1 MTKIVS
7 SFTIFLALA
16 FSITFPPITLA
27 QPDEDKK
34 FLLMYFKEEELV
46 VESPTR
52 GKKPLTQVAENITVV
67 TADDIKLMNA
77 HTVADVLNGVTG
89 VQVFM
94 TGGPGSSALASI
106 QGSDNRHV
114 AIFMDGIPM
123 NNLSDNVTEIGALP
137 VQNIEKIEIIK
148 GPASSA
154 WGSSLGGVVNIITKS
169 GSDDGS
175 RSTVSASY
183 GGKSMADI
191 RMETL
196 GKEER
201 FGYYVTAGRLQT
213 DGFRS
218 HNDFSGNNVYTKL
231 TYGLS
236 DKTTIGFTVGYDNL
250 SRGIAEYPDP
260 AYDLFIN
267 NKIETLKSSLMV
279 KSLLSDDVEAQLSFW
294 KLKQNNDIYYY
305 KLSSGVE
312 LSKYYYKDSGYGSS
326 AKLSWKHDLHNIVLG
341 VDLDSKKLESNTIAD
356 NDGLKKWAYY
366 INDTVAIDRLSLT
379 PGIRYDKTSTNGDFT
394 SPSLGVTY
402 KITDSSLLRAY
413 VARGF
418 SIPPLGYTYGDND
431 FYISNPDLKMERVW
445 SYELGAE
452 STALQYVWM
461 KLSLFRHDISGGI
474 RPEPVSTTSSTRVND
489 GRERRQGMEIEM
501 KSLPLYHTLM
511 VAAVTFINAKD
522 LDTGETIVNVPQR
535 TYDIGLQFENN
546 SFKALLKGHYIYWNA
561 DPTYNGKYDSIIV
574 DLHVAKNLY
583 AQQDQALEAYFDI
596 HNIFNGSQYLVD
608 VYTNPARWFE
618 AGVRYTF

>member
-583 AQQDQALEAYFDI
+583 AQQDQALETYFDI